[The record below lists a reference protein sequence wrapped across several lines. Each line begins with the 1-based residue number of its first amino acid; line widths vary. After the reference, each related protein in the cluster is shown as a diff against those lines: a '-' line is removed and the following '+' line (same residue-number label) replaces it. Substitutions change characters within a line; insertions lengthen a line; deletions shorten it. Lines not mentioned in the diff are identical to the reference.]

1 MMLKYHGS
9 SSTLFQDNIV
19 FTVDSDI
26 HLTGIGLY
34 IPENANQVITA
45 QIKVQRM
52 GENIT
57 QKGEWKHLISI
68 SVELKKTSTKFVHIC
83 VN

>member
-9 SSTLFQDNIV
+9 TPFQDNLV

-45 QIKVQRM
+45 HIKAQRK
-52 GENIT
+52 GKNII
-57 QKGEWKHLISI
+57 QKGEWKDLISI

>member
-45 QIKVQRM
+45 QIKVQRK
-52 GENIT
+52 GENA
-57 QKGEWKHLISI
+57 
-68 SVELKKTSTKFVHIC
+68 
-83 VN
+83 